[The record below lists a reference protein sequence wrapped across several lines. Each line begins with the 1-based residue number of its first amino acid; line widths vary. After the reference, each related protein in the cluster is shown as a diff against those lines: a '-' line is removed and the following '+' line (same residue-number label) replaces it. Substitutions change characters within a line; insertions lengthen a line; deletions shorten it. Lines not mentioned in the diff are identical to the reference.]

1 MLRLCRAIVA
11 LLALHVTAHGADA
24 DDASAKLD
32 SNGNHIVEE
41 AEAQAG
47 GRKLFA
53 ARDKNGDGLLQP
65 EELDGRLGAAVLKA
79 ADPDA
84 DGALNPQE
92 YAALITAR
100 YKSANTKS
108 DGLVDGAELG
118 SLAGQVLVIMV
129 VP

>member
-1 MLRLCRAIVA
+1 MRLSYAIVA
-11 LLALHVTAHGADA
+11 LLAFHVTAHGAMAADA
-24 DDASAKLD
+24 LVQLD
-32 SNGNHIVEE
+32 TNRNHIVEE

-53 ARDKNGDGLLQP
+53 DLDKNGDSLLQP
-65 EELDGRLGAAVLKA
+65 EELNERLGAAVLEA

-100 YKSANTKS
+100 YKSANVNS

-118 SLAGQVLVIMV
+118 SLAGQLLVIMV

>member
-1 MLRLCRAIVA
+1 MRLSYAIVA
-11 LLALHVTAHGADA
+11 LLALHMTAHGADA
-24 DDASAKLD
+24 ADALAKLD
-32 SNGNHIVEE
+32 TNGNHIVEE

-47 GRKLFA
+47 GRNLFA
-53 ARDKNGDGLLQP
+53 DLDKNGDGLLQP
-65 EELDGRLGAAVLKA
+65 AELDGRLGAPVLKA

-100 YKSANTKS
+100 YKSANANS

-118 SLAGQVLVIMV
+118 SPAGQLLVIMV